1 MAKSVR
7 ERNFPIS
14 FLLHGL
20 HVRLE
25 DGEATVT
32 EPGHRTHVLT
42 VAMLLG
48 PSFAPFCTQIC
59 TGHTIRFHIASSR
72 VEAAGHSYVMTC

>member
-1 MAKSVR
+1 MGGSRRVFGLGQSWKESAVAKSVR

-14 FLLHGL
+14 FLLRGL

-32 EPGHRTHVLT
+32 EAGQQLAGPGCMH
-42 VAMLLG
+42 
-48 PSFAPFCTQIC
+48 APFQ
-59 TGHTIRFHIASSR
+59 A
-72 VEAAGHSYVMTC
+72 